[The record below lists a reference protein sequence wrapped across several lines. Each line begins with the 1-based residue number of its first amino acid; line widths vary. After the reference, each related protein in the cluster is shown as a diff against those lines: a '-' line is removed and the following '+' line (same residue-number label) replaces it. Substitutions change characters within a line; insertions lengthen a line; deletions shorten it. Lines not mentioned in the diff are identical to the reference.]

1 MVKLRA
7 WLKANKI
14 RQGVFAGRL
23 GISQGHLSD
32 LLGGKSS
39 PRPELAAKI
48 EAETGG
54 AIPYYEWPAYAV
66 FAPQA
71 AE

>member
-1 MVKLRA
+1 MENLRT
-7 WLKANKI
+7 WLKANNI
-14 RQGVFAGRL
+14 RQGEFAGRL

-32 LLGGKSS
+32 LLSGKSS

-54 AIPYYEWPAYAV
+54 AILYWEWPAYAV
-66 FAPQA
+66 FAPRA